1 MHTLVLDS
9 LLSAPSSADC
19 KAVSPRAAGS
29 SAPSLANG
37 PYTAWRLEAG
47 IAETLRPA
55 APGRLFVT
63 SGRVWLTV
71 RPPASQAR
79 FGWAARLRRTASGP
93 QAVDHVLLPGQ
104 SFAAGADCELVVE
117 AWAVAGESTELA
129 WQPA

>member
-9 LLSAPSSADC
+9 LLSAPSSAGC

-71 RPPASQAR
+71 RPASQAR
-79 FGWAARLRRTASGP
+79 VDWAARLRRTASGP

-104 SFAAGADCELVVE
+104 SFAAGENSELLVE